1 MIVKT
6 LQVKPL
12 LKTSELL
19 VMCICSM
26 YILGLRGKQNEYL
39 IAFHGAEYAGEHNYS
54 TLWERENVNSTD
66 MYQHGDLFLSV
77 SSLKQIP
84 QIHTHTCSHTPSH
97 ADQNLHMCIQALKH
111 THKPNKRVCLYKQ
124 TDSGFI
130 KVLTNPS
137 LKSWSTLLVLFTWI
151 C

>member
-6 LQVKPL
+6 LQVKQL
-12 LKTSELL
+12 LMTSELL
-19 VMCICSM
+19 VKSVCSI
-26 YILGLRGKQNEYL
+26 YILGMRGKQNEYL
-39 IAFHGAEYAGEHNYS
+39 IAFHGAEYVGEHNYI
-54 TLWERENVNSTD
+54 TVEHFVRERENVNSTD

-111 THKPNKRVCLYKQ
+111 AQ
-124 TDSGFI
+124 A
-130 KVLTNPS
+130 
-137 LKSWSTLLVLFTWI
+137 
-151 C
+151 

>member
-1 MIVKT
+1 M
-6 LQVKPL
+6 
-12 LKTSELL
+12 TSELL
-19 VMCICSM
+19 VKSVCSI
-26 YILGLRGKQNEYL
+26 YILGMRGKQNEYL
-39 IAFHGAEYAGEHNYS
+39 IAFHGAEYVGEHNYI
-54 TLWERENVNSTD
+54 TVEHFVRERENVNSTD

-124 TDSGFI
+124 TYSGFI

-151 C
+151 R